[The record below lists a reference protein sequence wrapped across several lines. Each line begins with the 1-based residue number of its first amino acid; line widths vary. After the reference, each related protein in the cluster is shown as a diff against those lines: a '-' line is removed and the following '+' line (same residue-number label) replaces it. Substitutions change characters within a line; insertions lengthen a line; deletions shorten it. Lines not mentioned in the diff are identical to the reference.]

1 MISKFFNTESVFLV
15 DKCRRKIFLLSLPK
29 LDSIFYEGSVWS
41 KLGIDYIKEIIIS
54 RNLE

>member
-41 KLGIDYIKEIIIS
+41 KLGIDYIKEI
-54 RNLE
+54 